1 MQITA
6 VEPRRKSFSALFLD
20 GEFAMNIDS
29 ETLLKSGYKL
39 GGDITDE
46 QLYELLQASDNRR
59 ANEKALYLLEHRN
72 HSKKELIDKI
82 RRTTSPQAAQAAVEH
97 MQELGLVDDAAY
109 AKNYAAELIGRK
121 GFSASRAQYELLQ
134 KGIDKELAE
143 EVIDEL
149 APEPLKKIKEILA
162 KKYERVLGD
171 EKGRRRAVNALQ
183 RLGYRYEDIRR
194 ALNDY
199 DLEYSDDD

>member
-6 VEPRRKSFSALFLD
+6 IEPRKKSLSALFLD

-39 GGDITDE
+39 GGDMTDE

-72 HSKKELIDKI
+72 HSKKELVDKI
-82 RRTTSPQAAQAAVEH
+82 RRTTSPEAALAAAEH
-97 MQELGLVDDAAY
+97 MQELGLVDDAVFAKDY
-109 AKNYAAELIGRK
+109 AVELLRRK
-121 GFSASRAQYELLQ
+121 GFSASRAQHELLQ
-134 KGIDKELAE
+134 KGIDKDLAE
-143 EVIDEL
+143 EIIGEL
-149 APEPLKKIKEILA
+149 APEPVEKIKEILA

-171 EKGRRRAVNALQ
+171 EKGRRRAINALQ
-183 RLGYRYEDIRR
+183 RLGYRYEDIRH

-199 DLEYSDDD
+199 DAE

>member
-6 VEPRRKSFSALFLD
+6 IEPRRKSLSALFLD

-46 QLYELLQASDNRR
+46 ELYELLQASDNRR
-59 ANEKALYLLEHRN
+59 ANEKALYLLEHCN
-72 HSKKELIDKI
+72 HSKKELVDKI
-82 RRTTSPQAAQAAVEH
+82 RRTISPQAAQAAAEH
-97 MQELGLVDDAAY
+97 MQELGLVNDAVF
-109 AKNYAAELIGRK
+109 AKDYAAELLGRK
-121 GFSASRAQYELLQ
+121 GFSASRAQHELLL

-143 EVIDEL
+143 EIIGEL
-149 APEPLKKIKEILA
+149 APEPVEKIKEILA
-162 KKYERVLGD
+162 RKYERVLGD

-183 RLGYRYEDIRR
+183 RLGYRYEEIRR

-199 DLEYSDDD
+199 DVEINGDE